1 MKGRR
6 GRPLAGLVAAM
17 ILLSVASSLRAA
29 PAGRAAAS
37 SGERAGRRLRTRN
50 VILVTLDG
58 LRIQEMFAGMDEVI
72 SQKEK
77 RSGIYDLER
86 ARARYW
92 RDTPE
97 QRRLALWPF
106 FWGSLA
112 GQGVV
117 LGDKGKGSSVQPRNP
132 HLFSAPGYAEIL
144 TGQYQPDVVSNDV
157 KRYAHP
163 TVLEFVRRELGLG
176 SAQVATFGSWDGFAA
191 LSSSE
196 DKAFFTN
203 AGYERVP
210 PEIANARMAYLSDL
224 QFEIMALWEVGRS
237 DAVTFHLALEYLKT
251 QRPRLLYI
259 ALDESDDWA
268 HARRYDRL
276 LDYIQVVDGYLKTLW
291 QTVQSLDT
299 YRGRTT
305 LVLTTDH
312 GRGVTPADWVDHDEG
327 IAGSEDIWI
336 AVIGPDTPDVGELAP
351 YPTVHQ
357 ADLAATVLKFFDLD
371 PVRFNPAAGP
381 PIPAAFADPDATR

>member
-1 MKGRR
+1 
-6 GRPLAGLVAAM
+6 V
-17 ILLSVASSLRAA
+17 
-29 PAGRAAAS
+29 
-37 SGERAGRRLRTRN
+37 
-50 VILVTLDG
+50 
-58 LRIQEMFAGMDEVI
+58 RIQEMFAGMDPIV
-72 SQKEK
+72 SRREK
-77 RSGIYDLER
+77 RSGIYDLDR

-92 RDTPE
+92 RDTRE
-97 QRRLALWPF
+97 ARRLALWPS
-106 FWGSLA
+106 FWGTIAS
-112 GQGVV
+112 QGVV
-117 LGDKGKGSSVQPRNP
+117 LGDKEKGSGVHPLNP

-157 KRYAHP
+157 RRYAHP

-176 SAQVATFGSWDGFAA
+176 RMQVATFGSWDGFAT

-210 PEIANARMAYLSDL
+210 PGVANARMACLSDL

-237 DAVTFHLALEYLKT
+237 DAVTFNLALEYLKT
-251 QRPRLLYI
+251 ERPRLLYI
-259 ALDESDDWA
+259 ALGESDDWA

-276 LDYIQVVDGYLKTLW
+276 LDYLHVADGYLGTLW
-291 QTVQSLDT
+291 RTVQSLDD

-305 LVLTTDH
+305 LILTTDH

-336 AVIGPDTPDVGELAP
+336 AIVGPDTPDVGDLAP

-357 ADLAATVLKFFDLD
+357 ADVAATLLEFFGLD
-371 PVRFNPAAGP
+371 PAKFNPVAGP
-381 PIPAAFADPDATR
+381 PIPAAFTVPGAAR

>member
-6 GRPLAGLVAAM
+6 GRPLAGLVAAV

-29 PAGRAAAS
+29 PAGRA
-37 SGERAGRRLRTRN
+37 GRRLQTRN

-157 KRYAHP
+157 KRYAHA

-176 SAQVATFGSWDGFAA
+176 GRQVATFGSWDGFAA

-237 DAVTFHLALEYLKT
+237 DVVTFHLALEYLKT

-312 GRGVTPADWVDHDEG
+312 GRGVTPADLVDHD
-327 IAGSEDIWI
+327 
-336 AVIGPDTPDVGELAP
+336 
-351 YPTVHQ
+351 
-357 ADLAATVLKFFDLD
+357 
-371 PVRFNPAAGP
+371 
-381 PIPAAFADPDATR
+381 